1 MSVKNKRQVGF
12 TVVELLIVIVVIAI
26 LAVIS
31 VVVYN
36 GFTRRAKESLVQS
49 DLEGARKQ
57 VEMYRAINGSLPLT
71 DNCPSPGAT
80 EVCLTGSEGT
90 VFTYLPNSSTNPT
103 SYELLAANDDI
114 SYLFDGSS
122 SRLAHGS
129 RVVTLTNLIENG
141 DFSAGST
148 RWTGQQYCRSPT
160 QCLFDG
166 GVLTINADPLG
177 ESRVM
182 QYIETTYTDGDIIFY
197 SARARRDGGSDFE
210 MHAHR
215 TSGGYGS
222 YMLSAAQFNAAP
234 IGQFV
239 RYSGVRTFLASQGS
253 FTGFRAGVSSAGREF
268 QATVDDVVAINLTA
282 TFGAGNEPT
291 VSEMESIL
299 HQFENGYFSGSVTAT
314 Y

>member
-148 RWTGQQYCRSPT
+148 GWTGQ
-160 QCLFDG
+160 
-166 GVLTINADPLG
+166 
-177 ESRVM
+177 
-182 QYIETTYTDGDIIFY
+182 
-197 SARARRDGGSDFE
+197 
-210 MHAHR
+210 
-215 TSGGYGS
+215 
-222 YMLSAAQFNAAP
+222 
-234 IGQFV
+234 
-239 RYSGVRTFLASQGS
+239 
-253 FTGFRAGVSSAGREF
+253 
-268 QATVDDVVAINLTA
+268 
-282 TFGAGNEPT
+282 
-291 VSEMESIL
+291 
-299 HQFENGYFSGSVTAT
+299 
-314 Y
+314 